1 MSNNQIDIPV
11 KIEVDTEEVKDQLK
25 GIGSVLL
32 GNVLEML
39 IGKRG
44 LIHPEFETRF
54 WIGQYY
60 VDIKM
65 R

>member
-11 KIEVDTEEVKDQLK
+11 KVEVDTEEVENQLGK
-25 GIGSVLL
+25 VGSILL

-44 LIHPEFETRF
+44 LIRPEFETNF
-54 WIGQYY
+54 WIGQYHI
-60 VDIKM
+60 DIKM
-65 R
+65 H

>member
-25 GIGSVLL
+25 GIGSVIL

-44 LIHPEFETRF
+44 LIRPEFETHF

-60 VDIKM
+60 IDIKM